1 LGATALAYA
10 WYLNGVKVLGAGS
23 AAAYMAL
30 VPLFGMLFSSLLLG
44 ESLTTS
50 LLKGGTLAISGMLLM
65 NLGRISMARGFGQ
78 KND

>member
-1 LGATALAYA
+1 
-10 WYLNGVKVLGAGS
+10 
-23 AAAYMAL
+23 MAL